1 MVYVKIVNKEIQ
13 WNFDFKNLYTT
24 KYSVEQMV
32 FLAPEIVQY
41 VKNNLDEKKPPYSG
55 YNLPVPW
62 AFLNIE
68 VPQ

>member
-1 MVYVKIVNKEIQ
+1 
-13 WNFDFKNLYTT
+13 
-24 KYSVEQMV
+24 MV

-62 AFLNIE
+62 AFINYIE

>member
-1 MVYVKIVNKEIQ
+1 
-13 WNFDFKNLYTT
+13 
-24 KYSVEQMV
+24 MV

-62 AFLNIE
+62 AFNISRFHSRPIQS
-68 VPQ
+68 VSCLISKSLHIASCSLSSTK